1 MRARMTGSRAGRR
14 VCDGATAG
22 EVCPYSDRVG
32 AVLASWPATSI
43 MRFFDFE
50 PGFLE
55 PTKIGHARI
64 VKKRL
69 TFSEPAPD
77 PSHSHLGIG
86 TETERDHEYHRE
98 AGQGPSC
105 PPGSILQMT
114 TRCAN
119 ARWIETDH
127 DSGGTAAYF

>member
-1 MRARMTGSRAGRR
+1 
-14 VCDGATAG
+14 
-22 EVCPYSDRVG
+22 
-32 AVLASWPATSI
+32 

-127 DSGGTAAYF
+127 EKGTVGHLAREFNHAGPCGQQIDRRW